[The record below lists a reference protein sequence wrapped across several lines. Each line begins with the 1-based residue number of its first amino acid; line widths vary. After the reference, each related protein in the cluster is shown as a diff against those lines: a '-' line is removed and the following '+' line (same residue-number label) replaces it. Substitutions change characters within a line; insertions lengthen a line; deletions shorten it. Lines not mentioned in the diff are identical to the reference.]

1 MINIGKMIKDELDRQ
16 GHSVGWLAKELECNR
31 STVYRYVARNIL
43 DTAILAEISIILKK
57 DFFKIISEEINI

>member
-16 GHSVGWLAKELECNR
+16 GHSVGGLAKELECNR
-31 STVYRYVARNIL
+31 STVYRYEARNSI

>member
-31 STVYRYVARNIL
+31 STVYRYVARNSI
-43 DTAILAEISIILKK
+43 DTAILAEISIIWKK